1 MKLSYLAITAA
12 IILGSKYDCDGF
24 SLVHST
30 ISTPTTTQLDA
41 IMDRRKILS
50 TVVAS
55 SVALSTTLGTTF
67 PAYAA
72 EYEPR
77 LKDMQQIYFLGASLD
92 KLTAKLEDPNQIEV
106 ALSGVK
112 DFNREPDF
120 YNTYAQNF
128 IKKSV
133 KYNSSADPRVGYI
146 KQASTLIGSLENL
159 LQGTDAMMNEKTV
172 KAESIKRVQKAQSLI
187 SKFLAESG
195 VQDEKLAAFIS
206 SHK

>member
-77 LKDMQQIYFLGASLD
+77 LKDMQQIYCKFILFL
-92 KLTAKLEDPNQIEV
+92 
-106 ALSGVK
+106 
-112 DFNREPDF
+112 
-120 YNTYAQNF
+120 
-128 IKKSV
+128 
-133 KYNSSADPRVGYI
+133 
-146 KQASTLIGSLENL
+146 
-159 LQGTDAMMNEKTV
+159 
-172 KAESIKRVQKAQSLI
+172 KRR
-187 SKFLAESG
+187 
-195 VQDEKLAAFIS
+195 
-206 SHK
+206 